1 MEGNDAILLPQVVV
15 THINAKNHVEV
26 TTNVISMGVM
36 GIKGNTF
43 DPGFTG
49 CLS

>member
-1 MEGNDAILLPQVVV
+1 MERKNAILLPQVV
-15 THINAKNHVEV
+15 THINAAINVEV